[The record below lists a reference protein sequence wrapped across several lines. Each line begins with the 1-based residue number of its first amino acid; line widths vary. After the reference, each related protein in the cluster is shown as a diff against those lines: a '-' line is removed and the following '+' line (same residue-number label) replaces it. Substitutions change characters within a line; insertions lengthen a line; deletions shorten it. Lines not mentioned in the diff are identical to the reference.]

1 MCAAIIWGRAILAHL
16 VRDAVMMMTD
26 AVGIATDTEIATE
39 TEEEMKTEIMT
50 MRDATDSSEARFLRV
65 NAVKPTVSGFK
76 S

>member
-1 MCAAIIWGRAILAHL
+1 
-16 VRDAVMMMTD
+16 MMMTD
-26 AVGIATDTEIATE
+26 AVGIATETEIETE

-50 MRDATDSSEARFLRV
+50 MRDSTDSSEARFLRV